1 VKIILVFCI
10 NLLIFNSVYAQLSR
24 KDLVSYT
31 LDFYIDEE
39 KLQKKKTLRQ
49 EENESLPKDSSKS
62 KSQKLKQMKSTQKKA
77 DKAALARKQTI
88 KKALKENSEKI
99 NKALLSSKQKEKPYG
114 TKLSFAKATDES
126 KETVATI
133 TKKEELKKETKEKK
147 PEEVMAEKPN
157 YIKGVLKNTHP
168 YIIGIG
174 EFNDNIYHVKG
185 KETYDYIT
193 KLYPGFE
200 IKSKT
205 SKKKFDAYLN
215 TGFEVLRYTK
225 NRKHDHESPFA
236 SGFAKYGFGKVSFV
250 TSASSK
256 RLRSTPSDLADEEI
270 SEFVD
275 YWRYQMSQDARVTF
289 NRLDI
294 DLQYNKSLYGYE
306 DEEFKSSN
314 RAKDVIALR
323 SSMKIFPKTKL
334 FAEYAHGWLNY
345 NKDASKNF
353 DYDRPVVGLNGKIL
367 RKLDGTIKVGYN
379 FGKRKN
385 LKDPSGALY
394 NAVVTYKA
402 SPRLHY
408 SLNAV
413 KGLGNINLISEGM
426 IKYQGVSMGLSYL
439 PPFLKKLRLKSNVG
453 FWQRGSDLQTKDN
466 YWQVSFRPEYK
477 FKEWL
482 MFGLGYAFENRSSKE
497 QEKDYRNN
505 RIEMSVI
512 SEF

>member
-1 VKIILVFCI
+1 MF
-10 NLLIFNSVYAQLSR
+10 IFNTVYAELSR
-24 KDLVSYT
+24 KELVSYT
-31 LDFYIDEE
+31 LDFFVDEKKQPEKKAVSQEE
-39 KLQKKKTLRQ
+39 KKFPQ
-49 EENESLPKDSSKS
+49 EDFPKS
-62 KSQKLKQMKSTQKKA
+62 KSQKLIQMKSNQKKA
-77 DKAALARKQTI
+77 DKAALVRKQTI
-88 KKALKENSEKI
+88 KKALKENSGKI
-99 NKALLSSKQKEKPYG
+99 NKVTLSSKQKEKLYG
-114 TKLSFAKATDES
+114 TKLSFVKATDKS
-126 KETVATI
+126 KEKEALA
-133 TKKEELKKETKEKK
+133 KKEELKKEIKEKQ
-147 PEEVMAEKPN
+147 EATVVEKPN
-157 YIKGVLKNTHP
+157 YLKGVLKNTHP

-205 SKKKFDAYLN
+205 SPKKFDAYLN

-225 NRKHDHESPFA
+225 NRKHDHESPFV
-236 SGFAKYGFGKVSFV
+236 SGFAKYGFGKVSFI
-250 TSASSK
+250 TSAASK
-256 RLRSTPSDLADEEI
+256 RLRGTPSDLDDEEI

-275 YWRYQMSQDARVTF
+275 YWRHQMSQDVRVTF

-345 NKDASKNF
+345 NKDPSKNF
-353 DYDRPVVGLNGKIL
+353 DYDRPGVGLKGKIL

-379 FGKRKN
+379 FGKRKD

-413 KGLGNINLISEGM
+413 KGLGNINLISAGM
-426 IKYQGVSMGLSYL
+426 TKYQGVSMGLSYL
-439 PPFLKKLRLKSNVG
+439 PPFLKKLMLKSSVG

-482 MFGLGYAFENRSSKE
+482 MFGLGYVFENRSSKE